1 MKNYEQTK
9 IIRRFLDSPFAKTAW
24 QHVLVSMLPVL
35 VYGGLLVYFGYAS
48 REDLL
53 GSLFFF
59 ACSLFVYNALFA
71 TLRTGRTGG
80 RRFYTS
86 TLAENPVEFFTGFI
100 ITSPHNSVFCCISS
114 YAIRYG
120 NKSKNLKI
128 SLLTEI

>member
-100 ITSPHNSVFCCISS
+100 ITSALMFAIFVLSVYVLVDRITNP
-114 YAIRYG
+114 G
-120 NKSKNLKI
+120 G
-128 SLLTEI
+128 